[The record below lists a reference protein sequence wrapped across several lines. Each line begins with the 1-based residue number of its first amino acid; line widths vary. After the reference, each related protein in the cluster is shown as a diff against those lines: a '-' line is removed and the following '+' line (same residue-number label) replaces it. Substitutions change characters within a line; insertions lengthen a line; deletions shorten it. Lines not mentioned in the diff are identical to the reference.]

1 MLETPF
7 LPDSADIKEQRTAMT
22 DDSTPK
28 PETAAPSGRPQEQP
42 RIGIDEFARVE
53 MRVGQI
59 LEAERIE
66 GSRKLIRMKV
76 DIGQEVR
83 QVVAGIAGAY
93 EPAALLNRKIILVAN
108 LKPAK
113 LMGFVS
119 DGMVLAAT
127 AGDRPILAT
136 FDEEVP
142 NGSLLK

>member
-1 MLETPF
+1 M
-7 LPDSADIKEQRTAMT
+7 
-22 DDSTPK
+22 
-28 PETAAPSGRPQEQP
+28 PEDNQNPIPQEPAAQP
-42 RIGIDEFARVE
+42 PQPVADQRISIEEFAKVQ

-66 GSRKLIRMKV
+66 GSRKLIKMRV
-76 DIGQEVR
+76 DIGTEVR

-93 EPAALLNRKIILVAN
+93 EPASLVNKKIILVAN

-113 LMGFVS
+113 LMGVIS

-136 FDEEVP
+136 FAEDVP
-142 NGSLLK
+142 NGALLK